1 MSDLEGKVVVITGA
15 GRPHGVGRETAKR
28 FAEAGAKVVIADL
41 DTTSKDTARQEIYG
55 VLPDLHAVAEEI
67 RRMGTEIEAIPT
79 DVSIESEV
87 EHLVNTAAERFG
99 TIDVMVTNASIVA
112 DRQVDP
118 LTLDVNIFSR
128 VLAVN
133 LTGAFLCART
143 AARVMIRRGQG
154 GSIITV
160 GSRAS
165 SRMGKAAQERN
176 PGLTAYTSSKF
187 GILGL
192 TQSLSMAFAPHGI
205 RVNCVCPGAL
215 DTDMGRGDIENLAAV
230 EGIAF
235 DAAKEKAGAKVPLG
249 RLTSPR
255 DIANAIAWFA
265 SSESEHITG
274 QSLNVNGGTWL
285 S

>member
-15 GRPHGVGRETAKR
+15 GRPHGVGRETAMR
-28 FAEAGAKVVIADL
+28 FAEAGAKIVIADL
-41 DTTSKDTARQEIYG
+41 DATDSTPQDTARQEIYG

-67 RRMGTEIEAIPT
+67 RRMGTEIEAIST

-87 EHLVNTAAERFG
+87 EHLVNTAVERFG
-99 TIDVMVTNASIVA
+99 TIDVMVTNAAIVA
-112 DRQVDP
+112 DRQSDP
-118 LTLDVNIFSR
+118 LTLDVNIFNR

-143 AARVMIRRGQG
+143 AARAMVRRGQG

-160 GSRAS
+160 GSRS
-165 SRMGKAAQERN
+165 SRRGS
-176 PGLTAYTSSKF
+176 PGFPAYSSSKF
-187 GILGL
+187 GVIGL
-192 TQSLSMAFAPHGI
+192 TQSLALAFAPHGI
-205 RVNCVCPGAL
+205 RVNCVCPGEV
-215 DTDMGRGDIENLAAV
+215 DTDMGRRTYETLAAA
-230 EGIAF
+230 EGIAL
-235 DAAKEKAGAKVPLG
+235 DAAKGKAGAQVPLG

-265 SSESEHITG
+265 SSESAHVTG

-285 S
+285 T